1 MGESDLLRKC
11 FQKKTSKGVGV
22 LARER
27 RGEGILRGG
36 WLQPDSSEFWN
47 VSEPQRCW
55 DLSRGAKQSSPTP
68 KTHTPHTHI
77 HPSTYLSSI
86 YHLVYLIYHL
96 SSIIY
101 HLSIF
106 YHLSSSIIYLS
117 YLSSI
122 YLIYLSV
129 YLSIC
134 LSIYTSH
141 WLRATRLG
149 IPGALHSCRQSQ
161 LQEAEE
167 VFWKKSQ
174 VQSSGGKSKG
184 KQGRRV
190 QRRPSQQAAQGS
202 DDDCYICV

>member
-1 MGESDLLRKC
+1 MLRKC

-96 SSIIY
+96 
-101 HLSIF
+101 L
-106 YHLSSSIIYLS
+106 SIIYLS

-122 YLIYLSV
+122 IIYHLSILSIIYLSYLSV
-129 YLSIC
+129 CLFIYLSIY
-134 LSIYTSH
+134 LHQSLVKGHEAGNTWGSA
-141 WLRATRLG
+141 LLQAKSA
-149 IPGALHSCRQSQ
+149 PGS
-161 LQEAEE
+161 
-167 VFWKKSQ
+167 
-174 VQSSGGKSKG
+174 
-184 KQGRRV
+184 
-190 QRRPSQQAAQGS
+190 
-202 DDDCYICV
+202 

>member
-1 MGESDLLRKC
+1 MLGPE
-11 FQKKTSKGVGV
+11 Q
-22 LARER
+22 
-27 RGEGILRGG
+27 GG
-36 WLQPDSSEFWN
+36 QAVISHTQDTHP
-47 VSEPQRCW
+47 
-55 DLSRGAKQSSPTP
+55 
-68 KTHTPHTHI
+68 THT
-77 HPSTYLSSI
+77 HPSIYLSIIYLSSCLSYLSSIIYYLSSI
-86 YHLVYLIYHL
+86 YLI
-96 SSIIY
+96 
-101 HLSIF
+101 

>member
-1 MGESDLLRKC
+1 MLRKC

-96 SSIIY
+96 
-101 HLSIF
+101 L
-106 YHLSSSIIYLS
+106 SIIYLS

-122 YLIYLSV
+122 IIYHLSI
-129 YLSIC
+129 LSIC